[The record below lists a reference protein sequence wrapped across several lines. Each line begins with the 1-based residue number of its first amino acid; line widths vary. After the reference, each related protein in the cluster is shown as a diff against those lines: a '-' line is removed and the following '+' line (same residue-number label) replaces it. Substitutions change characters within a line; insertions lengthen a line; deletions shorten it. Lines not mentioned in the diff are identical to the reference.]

1 MRKLHM
7 AFKDHLI
14 QKIRYRNIGIA
25 SKISMFFSLLL
36 ICLLVII
43 GSVFLYQQNSLIQN
57 VIETRKKQYETMIEK
72 RKQYVYQSL
81 KNSVQAY
88 NRIMAQSVLV
98 SLYDLDPI
106 TAEYMLKVFMEP
118 KWLIGIIVYDE
129 MNQIFTSIWRN
140 EKGKIE
146 FYTGSFPYQSKI
158 RQYPVDMQDCIYKNN
173 KIGQVKVIYTDA
185 MVNTELELLKKEAAE
200 QLKVDEQ
207 MSRDKLYR
215 VGMTQVIISFVGA
228 LFMLGIALIIGRSL
242 AKPILR
248 VSSCIHE
255 MGNNNL
261 LASLPE
267 KDTKRGDEIG
277 VIARGYE
284 TTRKNLSGIISTF
297 RQNAINLA
305 EASESLKLGSSS
317 LFEFSEDMSGDADAV
332 VNNAEE
338 NGNYVTA
345 IAESTSQISTNV
357 NNTNEK
363 IAQLSTNIDTVAT
376 SASQASINMSEI
388 TSNIEKISSDI
399 NTLNSSIE
407 TMSSNLA
414 TVSQNSSETVKISE
428 DANEQINKSLN
439 ALDKLQK
446 ASDSIQGAVK
456 IISTISTQ
464 TNLLALNATIEAV
477 RGGDAGIRFGV
488 VAEEVKNLAGKTADA
503 NNQIGKLLKEIR
515 NHIDITFES
524 IQETSQ
530 VIKKVLENNI
540 YIGEAISRQSEAS
553 NAITMSV
560 DSIATS
566 AVESAER
573 IKHAND
579 GLKEIK
585 TSATEVASVARESAI
600 NISEVAEGI
609 SDIAKSSETVS
620 GGISKLIVD
629 IRNIQYATYNTT
641 DVASG
646 NKKNSEQLSQMA
658 VDLKKAV
665 SSFMISDS

>member
-1 MRKLHM
+1 MLKIAHIC
-7 AFKDHLI
+7 K
-14 QKIRYRNIGIA
+14 KIRFRNIGIA
-25 SKISMFFSLLL
+25 SKISMFFSMLL
-36 ICLLVII
+36 ICLLIII
-43 GSVFLYQQNSLIQN
+43 GSVFLHQQNALIQN
-57 VIETRKKQYETMIEK
+57 VIENRKNQYEKMIQKRKKQ
-72 RKQYVYQSL
+72 VYQSL
-81 KNSVQAY
+81 KVSVQAY

-98 SLYDLDPI
+98 SLYDLDPA

-118 KWLIGIIVYDE
+118 KWVIGIIVYDE
-129 MNQIFTSIWRN
+129 MNQIFTSVWR
-140 EKGKIE
+140 GKENIE
-146 FYTGSFPYQSKI
+146 FYSGTFPYHSEINKYLLDIQ
-158 RQYPVDMQDCIYKNN
+158 PCIYKNH
-173 KIGQVKVIYTDA
+173 KIGQIKVIYTDA
-185 MVNTELELLKKEAAE
+185 MVHKELETLKKEAEE
-200 QLKVDEQ
+200 QLKEDEQ
-207 MSRDKLYR
+207 ISIKKLFE
-215 VGMTQVIISFVGA
+215 VGMSQVIISFFGA
-228 LFMLGIALIIGRSL
+228 LIMLGIALIIGRSL
-242 AKPILR
+242 TKPILR

-261 LASLPE
+261 QASLPE
-267 KDTKRGDEIG
+267 KDLTRGDEIG

-284 TTRKNLSGIISTF
+284 TTRMNLSDIISTF

-305 EASESLKLGSSS
+305 ESSESLKQDSSS
-317 LFEFSEDMSGDADAV
+317 LFEFSEDMSGDADGV
-332 VNNAEE
+332 VKNAEK

-345 IAESTSQISTNV
+345 IAESTSQISESV

-376 SASQASINMSEI
+376 SASQASVNMSEI

-399 NTLNSSIE
+399 NTVNSSIE

-414 TVSQNSSETVKISE
+414 TVSLNSSETVKISE
-428 DANEQINKSLN
+428 DANKQINKSLD
-439 ALDKLQK
+439 ALTKLQK
-446 ASDSIQGAVK
+446 ASNSIQGAVK

-477 RGGDAGIRFGV
+477 RGGEAGIRFGV
-488 VAEEVKNLAGKTADA
+488 VAEEVKNLAGKTANA
-503 NNQIGKLLKEIR
+503 NNEIGKLLKEIR

-524 IQETSQ
+524 TRETSQ

-540 YIGEAISRQSEAS
+540 YIGEAISSQSEAS

-585 TSATEVASVARESAI
+585 ISASEVATVARESAI

-609 SDIAKSSETVS
+609 SDIAKSSEAVS

-629 IRNIQYATYNTT
+629 IRNIQYATYNIT

-658 VDLKKAV
+658 VDLTKAV
-665 SSFMISDS
+665 SSFQIEQE

>member
-1 MRKLHM
+1 M
-7 AFKDHLI
+7 AFKDHI
-14 QKIRYRNIGIA
+14 IEKIRYQNIGIA

-57 VIETRKKQYETMIEK
+57 VIEIRKKQYETMIDK

-81 KNSVQAY
+81 KTSVQAY

-118 KWLIGIIVYDE
+118 KWIIGIIVYDE

-140 EKGKIE
+140 ENGKIE

-158 RQYPVDMQDCIYKNN
+158 RQYMVDMQDCIYKNN

-185 MVNTELELLKKEAAE
+185 MVNTELDMLKKEAAE
-200 QLKVDEQ
+200 QLKMDEQ
-207 MSRDKLYR
+207 MSREKLYK

-228 LFMLGIALIIGRSL
+228 LLMLGLALIIGRSL
-242 AKPILR
+242 TKPILR
-248 VSSCIHE
+248 ISSCIHE
-255 MGNNNL
+255 MGKNNL

-267 KDTKRGDEIG
+267 KDMKRGDEIG

-284 TTRKNLSGIISTF
+284 TTRKNLSSIISTF

-332 VNNAEE
+332 VKNAEE

-345 IAESTSQISTNV
+345 IAESTSQISNNV

-428 DANEQINKSLN
+428 DANEQINKSLD
-439 ALDKLQK
+439 ALNKLQK

-585 TSATEVASVARESAI
+585 TSATEVASVARESAV
-600 NISEVAEGI
+600 NISEVAQGI
-609 SDIAKSSETVS
+609 TDIAKSSETVS

-646 NKKNSEQLSQMA
+646 NKENSEQLSQMA

-665 SSFMISDS
+665 SSFMISNDE

>member
-1 MRKLHM
+1 MRSPTHF
-7 AFKDHLI
+7 FK
-14 QKIRYRNIGIA
+14 KIRYRNIGIA
-25 SKISMFFSLLL
+25 SKISMFFSMLL
-36 ICLLVII
+36 ICLLIII
-43 GSVFLYQQNSLIQN
+43 GGVFLHQQNVLIQN
-57 VIETRKKQYETMIEK
+57 VIETRKNQYETMIQK
-72 RKQYVYQSL
+72 RKKHVYQSL
-81 KNSVQAY
+81 KESVQAY
-88 NRIMAQSVLV
+88 NRIMAQSVLF

-118 KWLIGIIVYDE
+118 EWVMGIIVYDE
-129 MNQIFTSIWRN
+129 MSQIFTSIWRGEN
-140 EKGKIE
+140 NIE
-146 FYTGSFPYQSKI
+146 FFSGAFPYHSQMSL
-158 RQYPVDMQDCIYKNN
+158 YLVDVQDCIYKNQ
-173 KIGQVKVIYTDA
+173 KIGKVKVIYTDA
-185 MVNTELELLKKEAAE
+185 MVNKELELLKQEASE
-200 QLKVDEQ
+200 QLSQDEK
-207 MSRDKLYR
+207 MSREKLFE
-215 VGMTQVIISFVGA
+215 VALTQVFISFFGA
-228 LFMLGIALIIGRSL
+228 LIMLGIALFIGRSL
-242 AKPILR
+242 TKPILR
-248 VSSCIHE
+248 VTSCIHE
-255 MGNNNL
+255 MGKNNL

-267 KDTKRGDEIG
+267 KDLKRGDEIG

-284 TTRKNLSGIISTF
+284 TTRINLSSIISTF

-305 EASESLKLGSSS
+305 EASESLKLDSSS
-317 LFEFSEDMSGDADAV
+317 LFDFSEDMSGDADGV
-332 VNNAEE
+332 VTNAEE

-345 IAESTSQISTNV
+345 IAESTSQISKNV
-357 NNTNEK
+357 NDTNEK

-376 SASQASINMSEI
+376 SAGQASVNMSEI

-399 NTLNSSIE
+399 NTVNTSIE

-414 TVSQNSSETVKISE
+414 TVSMNSSETVKISE
-428 DANEQINKSLN
+428 AANKQINKSLD
-439 ALDKLQK
+439 ALTKLQK
-446 ASDSIQGAVK
+446 ASDSIQSAVK

-524 IQETSQ
+524 TQETSQ

-540 YIGEAISRQSEAS
+540 YIGQAISGQSEAS

-560 DSIATS
+560 DSIAAS
-566 AVESAER
+566 AGESAER

-585 TSATEVASVARESAI
+585 ISASEVATVARESAV

-609 SDIAKSSETVS
+609 TDIAKSSEAVS
-620 GGISKLIVD
+620 GGISKLIAD
-629 IRNIQYATYNTT
+629 IRNIQYATYNIT
-641 DVASG
+641 DVASAH
-646 NKKNSEQLSQMA
+646 KKNSEKLSQMA

-665 SSFMISDS
+665 SSFRIEQE

>member
-1 MRKLHM
+1 MRLNAHL
-7 AFKDHLI
+7 FK
-14 QKIRYRNIGIA
+14 KIRFRNIGIA
-25 SKISMFFSLLL
+25 SKISMFFSMLL
-36 ICLLVII
+36 ICLLIII
-43 GSVFLYQQNSLIQN
+43 GSVFLHQQNALIQN
-57 VIETRKKQYETMIEK
+57 IIENRKKQYETMIEK
-72 RKQYVYQSL
+72 RKKQVYKSL
-81 KNSVQAY
+81 KVSVQAY

-98 SLYDLDPI
+98 SLYDLDPA

-118 KWLIGIIVYDE
+118 KWVIGIIVYDE
-129 MNQIFTSIWRN
+129 MNQIFTSVWR
-140 EKGKIE
+140 GKNDNIE
-146 FYTGSFPYQSKI
+146 FYSGTFPYHSEINKYLLDIQS
-158 RQYPVDMQDCIYKNN
+158 CIYKEH

-185 MVNTELELLKKEAAE
+185 MVHQELENLKQEAAE
-200 QLKVDEQ
+200 QLLEDEQ
-207 MSRDKLYR
+207 ISIKKLFE
-215 VGMTQVIISFVGA
+215 VGMTQVIISFFGA
-228 LFMLGIALIIGRSL
+228 LIMLGIALVIGRSL
-242 AKPILR
+242 TKPILR
-248 VSSCIHE
+248 VTSCIHE

-267 KDTKRGDEIG
+267 KDLKRGDEIG

-284 TTRKNLSGIISTF
+284 TTRKNLSNIISTF

-305 EASESLKLGSSS
+305 ESSESLKLDSSS
-317 LFEFSEDMSGDADAV
+317 LFEFSEDMSGDADGV
-332 VNNAEE
+332 VKNAEK

-345 IAESTSQISTNV
+345 IAESTSQISVSV

-363 IAQLSTNIDTVAT
+363 IAHLSTNIDTVAT

-399 NTLNSSIE
+399 NTVNSSIE

-414 TVSQNSSETVKISE
+414 TVSLNSSETVKISE
-428 DANEQINKSLN
+428 DANEQINKSLD
-439 ALDKLQK
+439 ALTKLQK
-446 ASDSIQGAVK
+446 ASNSIQGAVK

-477 RGGDAGIRFGV
+477 RGGEAGIRFGV
-488 VAEEVKNLAGKTADA
+488 VAEEVKNLAGKTANA

-524 IQETSQ
+524 IRETSQ

-540 YIGEAISRQSEAS
+540 YIGEAISRQSDAS

-585 TSATEVASVARESAI
+585 TSASEVATVARESAM

-609 SDIAKSSETVS
+609 GDIAKSSEAVS

-665 SSFMISDS
+665 SSFQIEQE

>member
-1 MRKLHM
+1 MRLIG
-7 AFKDHLI
+7 HLKKRI
-14 QKIRYRNIGIA
+14 HFRNIGIA
-25 SKISMFFSLLL
+25 SKISMFFSMLL

-43 GSVFLYQQNSLIQN
+43 GSVFLHQQNVLIQN
-57 VIETRKKQYETMIEK
+57 VIETRKNQYEVMIQK
-72 RKQYVYQSL
+72 RKNHVYQSL
-81 KNSVQAY
+81 KVSVQAY
-88 NRIMAQSVLV
+88 NRIMAQSVLF

-118 KWLIGIIVYDE
+118 KWLMGIIVYDE
-129 MNQIFTSIWRN
+129 MNQIFTSIWRGEN
-140 EKGKIE
+140 DNLE
-146 FYTGSFPYQSKI
+146 FFSGVFPYQSQVD
-158 RQYPVDMQDCIYKNN
+158 QYLVDLQDCIYKKH

-185 MVNTELELLKKEAAE
+185 MVHKELEHLKQEAAD
-200 QLKVDEQ
+200 QLMQDEN
-207 MSRDKLYR
+207 MSRKKLFE
-215 VGMTQVIISFVGA
+215 VGMTQVIISFIGA
-228 LFMLGIALIIGRSL
+228 LFMLGIALVIGRSL
-242 AKPILR
+242 TQPILR

-255 MGNNNL
+255 MGKNNL

-267 KDTKRGDEIG
+267 KDLKRGDEIG

-284 TTRKNLSGIISTF
+284 TTRINLSTIISTF
-297 RQNAINLA
+297 RQNSINLA
-305 EASESLKLGSSS
+305 EASESLKLDSSS
-317 LFEFSEDMSGDADAV
+317 LFEFSEDMSGDADGV
-332 VNNAEE
+332 VKNAEE

-345 IAESTSQISTNV
+345 IAESTSQISINV

-376 SASQASINMSEI
+376 SASQASVNMSEI

-399 NTLNSSIE
+399 NTVNSSIE

-414 TVSQNSSETVKISE
+414 TVSLNSSETVKISE
-428 DANEQINKSLN
+428 AANKQINKSLD
-439 ALDKLQK
+439 ALTKLQK
-446 ASDSIQGAVK
+446 ASDSIQSAVK

-488 VAEEVKNLAGKTADA
+488 VAEEVKNLAGKTANA

-540 YIGEAISRQSEAS
+540 YIGEAISRQSDAS

-560 DSIATS
+560 DSIAAS
-566 AVESAER
+566 AGESAER

-585 TSATEVASVARESAI
+585 TSASEVATVARESAI

-609 SDIAKSSETVS
+609 GDIAKSSGAAS
-620 GGISKLIVD
+620 GGISKLIAD
-629 IRNIQYATYNTT
+629 IRNIQYATYNIT
-641 DVASG
+641 DVASAH
-646 NKKNSEQLSQMA
+646 KKNSEQLSQMA
-658 VDLKKAV
+658 VNLKKAV
-665 SSFMISDS
+665 SSFRIEQE